1 VWDTLSRDLR
11 AVWEK
16 MRQVLWPKYLL
27 GGMLVRG
34 GGGIAGEAERGEY
47 SGVNVGTV
55 RDVLGRWPDA
65 DTVLQSNMSEGMR
78 DWDLW

>member
-1 VWDTLSRDLR
+1 
-11 AVWEK
+11 
-16 MRQVLWPKYLL
+16 
-27 GGMLVRG
+27 MLVRG